1 MRCSTASPR
10 RTHGD
15 ERRDDT
21 NLGMEGKDPELVE
34 GSQGRGEGFGGLGVR
49 FDVST
54 RATQRRLDE
63 LGVGGRTRGLL
74 RLRGGARGDGRHPRA
89 PGAREHR
96 VLVTNDED
104 FGEQVFRE
112 GRPHGGIVLLRRQ
125 DGRPMNQVR
134 KLSHFLRWYADR
146 LPNGFTVVR
155 EAGVRFAG
163 DRVGHGRTE
172 DRGTEISDD
181 RFQGKLGAV
190 RMQARRPR
198 SHWAGGSSWARGS
211 T

>member
-1 MRCSTASPR
+1 MSDETIRTWGRGGRTLSLRC
-10 RTHGD
+10 
-15 ERRDDT
+15 
-21 NLGMEGKDPELVE
+21 PEPVE
-34 GSQGRGEGFGGLGVR
+34 GSKGRRGGGRLRWSRGAFR
-49 FDVST
+49 CFDT
-54 RATQRRLDE
+54 RNTAQARRT
-63 LGVGGRTRGLL
+63 GGGGRTRGLL
-74 RLRGGARGDGRHPRA
+74 RLRGGAWGDGRHPRA
-89 PGAREHR
+89 PGVPRTPGLGDERRGFRRAGVSGRQTARR
-96 VLVTNDED
+96 NRLVAAAD
-104 FGEQVFRE
+104 
-112 GRPHGGIVLLRRQ
+112 GG
-125 DGRPMNQVR
+125 PMNQVR
-134 KLSHFLRWYADR
+134 KLCHLLRWYADR